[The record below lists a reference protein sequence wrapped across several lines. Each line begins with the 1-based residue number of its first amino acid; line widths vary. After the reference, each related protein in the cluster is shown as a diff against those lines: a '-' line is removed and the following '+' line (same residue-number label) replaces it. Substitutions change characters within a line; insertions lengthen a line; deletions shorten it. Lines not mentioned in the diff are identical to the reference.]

1 MTQRHESPPNPV
13 GPRSSRRCHCSALR
27 EAARY
32 VTLLYDRHLAAAGLR
47 STQFSILAR
56 LKQLGP
62 TTINALAQDLVMDR
76 TTVGRNILPLQRRRL
91 IVVKRGESDARRKEL
106 HLTAAGLARLE
117 AGSDGWATAQ
127 AQFEGTLGEER
138 ASQLRD
144 LLRVVVGTDFRA
156 QPEARARRTT
166 TTD

>member
-1 MTQRHESPPNPV
+1 MSQHTEHSPSHVAPS
-13 GPRSSRRCHCSALR
+13 SSRRCHCSALR

-32 VTLLYDRHLAAAGLR
+32 VTLLYDRHLTAAGLS
-47 STQFSILAR
+47 STQFSILTR
-56 LKQLGP
+56 LKELGP
-62 TTINALAQDLVMDR
+62 TTINALAQALVMDR

-106 HLTAAGLARLE
+106 HLTKAGLARLE
-117 AGSDGWATAQ
+117 AGFDGWATAQ
-127 AQFEGTLGEER
+127 AQFEGTVGKER

-156 QPEARARRTT
+156 EPDARA
-166 TTD
+166 